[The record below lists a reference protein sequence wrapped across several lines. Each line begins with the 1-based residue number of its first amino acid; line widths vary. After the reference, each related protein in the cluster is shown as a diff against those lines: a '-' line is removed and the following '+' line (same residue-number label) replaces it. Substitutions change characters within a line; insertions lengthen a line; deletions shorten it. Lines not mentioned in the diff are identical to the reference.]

1 MPTYIVEYGKGY
13 RDGDEIVQTETLDIS
28 YCDSLHCMASLMED
42 NGFSPEDDAG
52 QAIQDDGIVVSWGRV
67 YCPET
72 SSDEY
77 CPICGTQVTTG
88 VNGE

>member
-1 MPTYIVEYGKGY
+1 
-13 RDGDEIVQTETLDIS
+13 
-28 YCDSLHCMASLMED
+28 MED